1 MAKVGAVILAAG
13 RSSRFA
19 AAGGEGPSKL
29 IAPLFGKPLVR
40 HPVEAALASTARPV
54 VVVTGHAKSDL
65 EAALKGLPLQFV
77 FNADFLS
84 GMASSLRAG
93 VAALPGD
100 VDGAIVM
107 LGDMPGVKS
116 AVLDRLIE
124 KYSAAP
130 SALAVVPVQAGRRG
144 NPVLLARTLFAEVA
158 QITGDE
164 GARRLLASARAGQIL
179 EASTDEIGVN
189 LDVDTPEALAAAEA
203 AFRLKI

>member
-1 MAKVGAVILAAG
+1 MAKVGNVILAAG

-40 HPVEAALASTARPV
+40 HAAESALGSTARPI

-77 FNADFLS
+77 FNSDFLS
-84 GMASSLRAG
+84 GLASSLRAG
-93 VAALPGD
+93 LAALPGE

-116 AVLDRLIE
+116 ALLDRLIE
-124 KYSAAP
+124 KYSATP
-130 SALAVVPVQAGRRG
+130 SALAVVPVQGGRRG
-144 NPVLLARTLFAEVA
+144 NPVLLGRTLFAEVA
-158 QITGDE
+158 QLTGDE
-164 GARRLLASARAGQIL
+164 GARRLLASARTDQIL
-179 EASTDEIGVN
+179 ETPTDELGVS

-203 AFRLKI
+203 AFRLNI